1 MSKQSYIN
9 GFCKAAAANGV
20 DPKALAQFA
29 VLKEA
34 QAAAPAAGSGKS
46 EVWGKVMEAI
56 NKAKAKT
63 KDIAGKT
70 VAWYGKQNQATKAL
84 IGAGLGSAVGTGL
97 GAALAGKKGLRAGA
111 ILGAVG
117 GGAGAVDW
125 KALAES
131 FSKLKEKKDEGKGN
145 GGNVA
150 KTDPA
155 AAAAA
160 TAAAAKA
167 APGAAAP
174 ETK

>member
-29 VLKEA
+29 MQKEA
-34 QAAAPAAGSGKS
+34 QDAGSPAAGAGAGKS
-46 EVWGKVMEAI
+46 EVWAKVMEAI

-63 KDIAGKT
+63 VDAAKSTAQ
-70 VAWYGKQNQATKAL
+70 WYGKQNQATKAL

-97 GAALAGKKGLRAGA
+97 GAALSGKKGLRTGA

-131 FSKLKEKKDEGKGN
+131 FSKLQKEEKKD
-145 GGNVA
+145 GGAAKPNV
-150 KTDPA
+150 DPA

-160 TAAAAKA
+160 AAAAAKA
-167 APGAAAP
+167 TPGTATA
-174 ETK
+174 K

>member
-1 MSKQSYIN
+1 MSKQSYID
-9 GFCKAAAANGV
+9 GFCKKAAENGV
-20 DPKALAQFA
+20 DPRALAMFA
-29 VLKEA
+29 VQKEA
-34 QAAAPAAGSGKS
+34 QDAAPAPAPAAAGGGSD
-46 EVWGKVMEAI
+46 VWAKVMEAI

-63 KDIAGKT
+63 MEAAKSTAE
-70 VAWYGKQNQATKAL
+70 WYGDQNQAVKAL
-84 IGAGLGSAVGTGL
+84 IGAGLGSAAGTGL

-131 FSKLKEKKDEGKGN
+131 FKRLQKKDNG

-160 TAAAAKA
+160 SDAANVAK
-167 APGAAAP
+167 PNL
-174 ETK
+174 TLVR

>member
-1 MSKQSYIN
+1 MSKQSYID
-9 GFCKAAAANGV
+9 GFCKKAAENGV
-20 DPKALAQFA
+20 DPRALAQFA
-29 VLKEA
+29 VQKEA
-34 QAAAPAAGSGKS
+34 QDAAAAAGGGSD
-46 EVWGKVMEAI
+46 VWGKVMEAI

-63 KDIAGKT
+63 IDAAKSTAQ
-70 VAWYGKQNQATKAL
+70 WYGKQNQAVKAL
-84 IGAGLGSAVGTGL
+84 IGAGLGSAAGTGL

-117 GGAGAVDW
+117 GGAAAVDW

-131 FSKLKEKKDEGKGN
+131 FKRLQKEDKG

-160 TAAAAKA
+160 SDAAKA
-167 APGAAAP
+167 AVTGS
-174 ETK
+174 K

>member
-29 VLKEA
+29 VQKEA
-34 QAAAPAAGSGKS
+34 QDAGAPAAGAGTGKS
-46 EVWGKVMEAI
+46 EVWAKVMEAI

-63 KDIAGKT
+63 VDAAKSTAQ
-70 VAWYGKQNQATKAL
+70 WYGRQDQATKAL

-131 FSKLKEKKDEGKGN
+131 FSKLQKEEKKD
-145 GGNVA
+145 GGAANPKV
-150 KTDPA
+150 DPA

-167 APGAAAP
+167 APGAAPA
-174 ETK
+174 K

>member
-29 VLKEA
+29 VQKEA
-34 QAAAPAAGSGKS
+34 QDAGAPAAGAGTGKS
-46 EVWGKVMEAI
+46 EVWAKVMEAI

-63 KDIAGKT
+63 VDAAKSTAQ
-70 VAWYGKQNQATKAL
+70 WYGKQNQATKAL

-131 FSKLKEKKDEGKGN
+131 FSKLQKEEKKD
-145 GGNVA
+145 GGAA
-150 KTDPA
+150 KPKVDPA

-167 APGAAAP
+167 APGAAPA
-174 ETK
+174 K

>member
-1 MSKQSYIN
+1 MSKQSYID
-9 GFCKAAAANGV
+9 GFCKKAADNGL
-20 DPKALAQFA
+20 DPRALAQFA
-29 VLKEA
+29 VQKEA
-34 QAAAPAAGSGKS
+34 QDASATAAGGGSD
-46 EVWGKVMEAI
+46 VWGKVMEAI

-63 KDIAGKT
+63 IDAAKSTAK
-70 VAWYGKQNQATKAL
+70 WYGKQNQAVKAL
-84 IGAGLGSAVGTGL
+84 IGAGLGSAAGTGL

-131 FSKLKEKKDEGKGN
+131 FKRLQKEDKG
-145 GGNVA
+145 GSNVA

-160 TAAAAKA
+160 SDAAKHSLI
-167 APGAAAP
+167 
-174 ETK
+174 TIR